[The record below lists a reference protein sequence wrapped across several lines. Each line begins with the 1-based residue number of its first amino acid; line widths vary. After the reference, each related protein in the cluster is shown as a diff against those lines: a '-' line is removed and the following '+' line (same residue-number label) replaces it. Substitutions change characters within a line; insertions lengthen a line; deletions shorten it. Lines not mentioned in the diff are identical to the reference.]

1 MVVYGYFI
9 FLFIVSLICLVIGL
23 IDPHFFNK
31 VFKREVNR
39 KFSSLVFGIAFVA
52 FFIIAMA
59 TTPPQSAQT
68 TVPATATAATQNQT
82 SKKNDIVSVNSTT
95 TPKPAPAPNSTSKP
109 IPPPKVVPVV
119 PPCTPSWQCTTW
131 NACSNSTQV
140 RTCTDSNNCN
150 TTNGEPTLS
159 QSCTMPTPVS
169 TETVSQQNAVRAAQS
184 YLNYT
189 AFSHDGLV
197 AQLEYDQFSDADA
210 VYGADNSGADWN
222 EQAAKAA
229 KQYMSYSAF
238 SRDSLITQL
247 EYDKFTEAQAEYGAN
262 AVGL

>member
-23 IDPHFFNK
+23 IDPHFFDK
-31 VFKREVNR
+31 VFRREVNR
-39 KFSSLVFGIAFVA
+39 KFVGLVFGIAFVG

-59 TTPPQSAQT
+59 TTPPQSVQT
-68 TVPATATAATQNQT
+68 TVPATITAATQNQT
-82 SKKNDIVSVNSTT
+82 PQKNNIVSVTSATPKSVSTSSP
-95 TPKPAPAPNSTSKP
+95 TPKPTPA
-109 IPPPKVVPVV
+109 PKVVTVV
-119 PPCTPSWQCTTW
+119 PPCIPNWQCTAW
-131 NACSNSTQV
+131 NACSNSTQT
-140 RTCTDSNNCN
+140 RTCNDSNNCN
-150 TTNGEPTLS
+150 AANGEPTLS

-197 AQLEYDQFSDADA
+197 AQLEYDQFSNADA

-222 EQAAKAA
+222 AEAAKSA

-238 SRDSLITQL
+238 SRGGLITQL
-247 EYDKFTEAQAEYGAN
+247 EYDKFTEAQAEYGAT